1 MLINDLWGLD
11 FCVVPGISKKAST
24 FNSWGKGAVMKNKL
38 VAMLKMQDE
47 MNTRVHPQWREQDFA
62 WSRAIWTEC
71 AELVEH
77 YGWKWWKKQRPAIA
91 QVKLEF
97 IDIFHFGMSSLLLS
111 GDTPEVIAERM
122 VAAMDAPKASGE
134 FIEAVEVFAGE
145 VLTTREFNVGLF
157 TAAMKSVDMTFEEL
171 YQGYVGKNVLNFFR
185 QDHGYKEGTYFKY
198 WDGRE
203 DNEHLLELMKKV
215 DVESTELRSELYAGL
230 EALYQELGS
239 WDYAAT

>member
-1 MLINDLWGLD
+1 MLK
-11 FCVVPGISKKAST
+11 P
-24 FNSWGKGAVMKNKL
+24 WGKGAVMKKKL

-47 MNTRVHPQWREQDFA
+47 MNTRVHPQWREQGFA

-77 YGWKWWKKQRPAIA
+77 YGWKWWKKQRPAMA

-122 VAAMDAPKASGE
+122 MAAMDAPKASGE
-134 FIEAVEVFAGE
+134 FIEVVEAFAGE
-145 VLTTREFNVGLF
+145 VITTGAFNVGSF
-157 TAAMKSVDMTFEEL
+157 TAAMKSVDMTFNEL
-171 YQGYVGKNVLNFFR
+171 YQGYVAKNVLNFFR

-203 DNEHLLELMKKV
+203 DNEHLLELMKTL
-215 DVESTELRSELYAGL
+215 DAESTELRNELYAGL